1 MGRMRPR
8 AETPAQG
15 CASPP
20 TQHDRERRVDIAEIT
35 DADRRQASVGAGS
48 WRTREPSVRDLVL
61 ERLMDTRHGDELVH
75 EALLWRG
82 FLVTRGDGCSHLAP
96 GSHPAD
102 LEVLSHILMT
112 NPHASGPRL
121 CAPAGNARRC
131 AEQIIS
137 IPEHRHRLMA
147 VRWHQSW
154 ARYRAMRWGHRV
166 SVGPDHNVHGG
177 LDIGV
182 ALLVKA
188 LPLARVMTVCS
199 CDGHGRRDR
208 PALVWFA
215 SRWDAAWFRAVFEAL
230 GADFG
235 ACAWRLDQECLE
247 ISPGDHGGAAEM
259 LDGIHTFAL
268 RLLDRELV
276 DRLGAAR
283 ARLLDALGSHPPR
296 HIDGPARWTIDPGA
310 LLAAPHCSAR

>member
-1 MGRMRPR
+1 
-8 AETPAQG
+8 
-15 CASPP
+15 
-20 TQHDRERRVDIAEIT
+20 V
-35 DADRRQASVGAGS
+35 DRRQESVGAGS
-48 WRTREPSVRDLVL
+48 PRTREDSVRDLVL
-61 ERLMDTRHGDELVH
+61 ERLMDSTRHGDELVH

-102 LEVLSHILMT
+102 LAVLSHILIA
-112 NPHASGPRL
+112 NANASGPRL
-121 CAPAGNARRC
+121 AAPAGNARRC

-188 LPLARVMTVCS
+188 LPLARVMTVGS
-199 CDGHGRRDR
+199 CDGHGLRDR
-208 PALVWFA
+208 PAHVWFA
-215 SRWDAAWFRAVFEAL
+215 SCWDAAWFRAVFEAL
-230 GADFG
+230 GGDFG
-235 ACAWRLDQECLE
+235 VCAWRLDQECLE

-259 LDGIHTFAL
+259 LDGIHAFAL

-276 DRLGAAR
+276 DRIGAAR
-283 ARLLDALGSHPPR
+283 ARLLDALGSDPPR
-296 HIDGPARWTIDPGA
+296 RLDGPARWTIEPGA
-310 LLAAPHCSAR
+310 L